1 MGAARR
7 QRAYN
12 REYGFMG
19 GTATNRKNR
28 KLGCGCNF
36 QEWEGAEKMG
46 KAQRRAAAVRLC
58 LGQARARRES
68 LEKKGVGKAL
78 SASSVLRSLPGKG
91 RPKFGWLSCGPGVW
105 ALLLG

>member
-1 MGAARR
+1 
-7 QRAYN
+7 
-12 REYGFMG
+12 
-19 GTATNRKNR
+19 
-28 KLGCGCNF
+28 
-36 QEWEGAEKMG
+36 MG

-78 SASSVLRSLPGKG
+78 SAFSVLRSLPGKG
-91 RPKFGWLSCGPGVW
+91 RPNFEWLSCGTGVW